1 MVSCVVYYAT
11 SVLFPARETFV
22 DKLISADDS
31 DADMDYDHGSDDEF
45 PMDTLRKQNVQ
56 EANRP

>member
-1 MVSCVVYYAT
+1 MVYYAT